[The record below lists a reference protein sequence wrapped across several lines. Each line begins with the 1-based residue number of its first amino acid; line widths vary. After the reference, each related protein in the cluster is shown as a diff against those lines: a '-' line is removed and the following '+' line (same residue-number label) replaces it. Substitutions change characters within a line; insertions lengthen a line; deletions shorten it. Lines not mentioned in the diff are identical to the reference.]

1 MIEVII
7 TAKLLDS
14 AENDIIGIKEALVS
28 TIEPWA
34 DCTGVQVRTHTEFP
48 VIHEDNALTEDKITV
63 GTALGFLLHQRAL
76 SVDEQVNVIRAF
88 FEYNKIIEQTK
99 ITAENE

>member
-14 AENDIIGIKEALVS
+14 AENDVIGIKEALAS

-34 DCTGVQVRTHTEFP
+34 DCTEIQVRTHTAFP
-48 VIHEDNALTEDKITV
+48 VILENSTWVKDKITV
-63 GTALGFLLHQRAL
+63 GTALGFLLNQREL
-76 SVDEQVNVIRAF
+76 NIDEQMNVIRAF
-88 FEYNKIIEQTK
+88 FEYNRIIEQTK
-99 ITAENE
+99 IAAKNE